1 MGKNVIKWDD
11 VSTSLPCPMDIQEV
25 LNWTN
30 QQVFAKTG
38 KHLDSLQKSILEGI
52 WEHQDYQSI
61 AENNDRSYDHVKKE
75 AWKLWKLLS
84 DVIGEDVKKSNVC
97 SLLEQAEISP
107 ISNRADV
114 LQIGISNSQYNI
126 CGEQPRSP
134 SNSNS
139 PPSKNQPTIIDL
151 TDAPELTDYYPRP
164 AEESTLKQWILEAG
178 MRLIT
183 LYGLS
188 GIGKSALTVKVIE
201 DIQTEF
207 DYIIWRSL
215 ENRPPFSTLQT
226 DLYQFFS
233 QSQPNPCAT
242 LIEYLRSFRCLIIL
256 DDVQNLFKSGQIAGQ
271 YLAEYEEYGKFFKQL
286 ATSSH
291 SSCVILL
298 SWENSREL
306 ATLEAEKR
314 PLRSLYISGL
324 EAESAK
330 QILNDKGLH
339 DENQWEELIRL
350 YQGHPCWLNIIA
362 STILELFN
370 GNLSLFLSNPTELFL
385 GDVEPLLLAH
395 LERLSEAEK
404 TVMGWLAVQ
413 GEAVD
418 ISPYPV
424 ETGLSKSEFW
434 QGVQSLARR
443 GLVEKLPVESGY
455 RFLLNPVFSH
465 YIRSQLT

>member
-1 MGKNVIKWDD
+1 
-11 VSTSLPCPMDIQEV
+11 
-25 LNWTN
+25 
-30 QQVFAKTG
+30 
-38 KHLDSLQKSILEGI
+38 
-52 WEHQDYQSI
+52 
-61 AENNDRSYDHVKKE
+61 
-75 AWKLWKLLS
+75 
-84 DVIGEDVKKSNVC
+84 VIGEDVKKSNVC

-114 LQIGISNSQYNI
+114 LQIGISNSQFNI
-126 CGEQPRSP
+126 CSEQPRSP

-139 PPSKNQPTIIDL
+139 PPRQNQPTIIDL
-151 TDAPELTDYYPRP
+151 TEAPELTDYYPRP
-164 AEESTLKQWILEAG
+164 SEESTLKQWILEAG

-188 GIGKSALTVKVIE
+188 GIGKSALTVKLIQ

-215 ENRPPFSTLQT
+215 GNPHPFSTLQT

-233 QSQPNPCAT
+233 KSHPTPCAT

-271 YLAEYEEYGKFFKQL
+271 YLAEYENYGKFFKQL

-314 PLRSLYISGL
+314 PLRSLHISGL

-330 QILNDKGLH
+330 KIIKDKGLH
-339 DENQWEELIRL
+339 DETQWEELIRL

-385 GDVEPLLLAH
+385 GDLEPLLLAH
-395 LERLSEAEK
+395 LERLSDAEK
-404 TVMGWLAVQ
+404 TVSGWLAVQ
-413 GEAVD
+413 GEAVE
-418 ISPYPV
+418 ISPHPV
-424 ETGLSKSEFW
+424 ESGLSKSEFW
-434 QGVQSLARR
+434 QGIQSLARR

>member
-1 MGKNVIKWDD
+1 
-11 VSTSLPCPMDIQEV
+11 MDIQEV
-25 LNWTN
+25 VNWTN

-75 AWKLWKLLS
+75 AWKLWKILS

-114 LQIGISNSQYNI
+114 LQIGISNSQFNI
-126 CGEQPRSP
+126 CSEQPRSP

-139 PPSKNQPTIIDL
+139 PSSQNQPTIIDL
-151 TDAPELTDYYPRP
+151 TEAPELTDYYPRP
-164 AEESTLKQWILEAG
+164 TEESTLKQWILEDG
-178 MRLIT
+178 MRLVT

-188 GIGKSALTVKVIE
+188 GIGKSALTVKLIQ

-215 ENRPPFSTLQT
+215 GNPPPFSTLQT
-226 DLYQFFS
+226 ELYQFFS

-242 LIEYLRSFRCLIIL
+242 LIAYLRSFRCLIIL
-256 DDVQNLFKSGQIAGQ
+256 DDVQNLFKSREIAGQ

-291 SSCVILL
+291 RSCVILL

-314 PLRSLYISGL
+314 PLRSLHLQGL
-324 EAESAK
+324 ETLAAER
-330 QILNDKGLH
+330 ILKDKGLN
-339 DENQWEELIRL
+339 DETQWAELIRL

-362 STILELFN
+362 ATIQELFN

-385 GDVEPLLLAH
+385 GDLEPLLLAH
-395 LERLSEAEK
+395 LERLSDAEK
-404 TVMGWLAVQ
+404 TVSGWLALQ
-413 GEAVD
+413 GEAVE
-418 ISPYPV
+418 ISPHPV
-424 ETGLSKSEFW
+424 ESGLSKSEFW
-434 QGVQSLARR
+434 QGIQSLARR

-455 RFLLNPVFSH
+455 RFLLNPVFQY
-465 YIRSQLT
+465 YIQSQLT